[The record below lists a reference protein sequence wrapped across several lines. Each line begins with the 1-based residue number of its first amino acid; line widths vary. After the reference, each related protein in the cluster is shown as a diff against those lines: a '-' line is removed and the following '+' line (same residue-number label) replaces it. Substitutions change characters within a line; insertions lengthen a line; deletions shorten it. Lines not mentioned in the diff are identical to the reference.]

1 LRVAGKRTQR
11 DGAKAR
17 RQQQGLLLPLRRRA
31 LALNVLLLLSVPAY
45 ADGDV
50 ARGKE
55 LFALAGGCGCHNV
68 ADGTVGSGGREI
80 ATPFGTFYGTNI
92 TPDRE
97 TGIGAWSDAEIIA
110 AIRDGEARGKGVEAP
125 VMPYYQY
132 AGMSDADVRAL
143 VAYLRT
149 LPPVRR
155 VNREAEVWLPLPR
168 LAYRAWRLLFAPRL
182 APPAET
188 PTEPIERGRYLVEH
202 VAICGDC
209 HTPRNRLGAPDRRL
223 YLAGTEVGPDG
234 KPVPNITTDVDTG
247 IGKWREGA
255 ILEVLRSGML
265 PNADNVQGMMAEVVD
280 GYGGPGYS
288 DAPESEL
295 RSIAKYMKSVPPVR
309 HQIGD

>member
-1 LRVAGKRTQR
+1 MRSSI
-11 DGAKAR
+11 
-17 RQQQGLLLPLRRRA
+17 PLSLHRAVWILVA
-31 LALNVLLLLSVPAY
+31 LAAPAW

-55 LFALAGGCGCHNV
+55 VFALAGGCGCHNV

-80 ATPFGTFYGTNI
+80 QTPFGTFYGTNI

-97 TGIGAWSDAEIIA
+97 TGIGAWTDEEVIA
-110 AIRDGEARGKGVEAP
+110 AIREGYARGKGVEAP

-155 VNREAEVWLPLPR
+155 VNREADVSLPLPR
-168 LAYRAWRLLFAPRL
+168 LAYRAWRLLFAPRVTP
-182 APPAET
+182 AAET
-188 PTEPIERGRYLVEH
+188 PSEPVARGRYLVDH

-209 HTPRNRLGAPDRRL
+209 HTPRNRLGALDLSL
-223 YLAGTEVGPDG
+223 YLAGTAEGPDG
-234 KPVPNITTDVDTG
+234 KSVPNITPDPETG
-247 IGKWREGA
+247 LAKWRESA
-255 ILEVLRSGML
+255 FVDVLDSGML
-265 PNADNVQGMMAEVVD
+265 PNMDNVQGMMAEVVD
-280 GYGGPGYS
+280 GYGGGPGYS

-309 HQIGD
+309 NDVGD

>member
-1 LRVAGKRTQR
+1 MKRN
-11 DGAKAR
+11 
-17 RQQQGLLLPLRRRA
+17 PLRLCA
-31 LALNVLLLLSVPAY
+31 AAVKLCLLLSLPAW

-50 ARGKE
+50 ERGKQV
-55 LFALAGGCGCHNV
+55 FALAGGCGCHNV

-97 TGIGAWSDAEIIA
+97 TGIGAWSDEEVIA
-110 AIRDGEARGKGVEAP
+110 AIRDGYARGKGVEAP

-155 VNREAEVWLPLPR
+155 VNREAEVSLPFPR

-182 APPAET
+182 TAPAET
-188 PTEPIERGRYLVEH
+188 PSEPLARGRYLVDH
-202 VAICGDC
+202 VSICGDC
-209 HTPRNRLGAPDRRL
+209 HTPRNRFGAFDRSL
-223 YLAGTEVGPDG
+223 YLAGAVAGPDG
-234 KPVPNITTDVDTG
+234 KPVPNLTPDPETG
-247 IGKWREGA
+247 LAKWRENA
-255 ILEVLRSGML
+255 FVDVLDAGML
-265 PNADNVQGMMAEVVD
+265 PNMDNVQGMMAEVVD
-280 GYGGPGYS
+280 GYGGGPGYS

-309 HQIGD
+309 HDVGD